1 MIGVVFEVLV
11 VFHGAP
17 GAASDEAVFD
27 EQAVAEV
34 AFIDLVAELLATD
47 GQGHHR
53 HDMGQKR
60 KEDTE
65 DPEVERTRIQLL
77 IILK

>member
-1 MIGVVFEVLV
+1 MLYMRVINLFYDICLLFGVVF
-11 VFHGAP
+11 
-17 GAASDEAVFD
+17 
-27 EQAVAEV
+27 
-34 AFIDLVAELLATD
+34 VAELLATD

-65 DPEVERTRIQLL
+65 DTEVERTRIQLL
-77 IILK
+77 NGLNFISL